1 MDRGGSPIEPA
12 PQRSEISGSRS
23 PCRNSSRLKN
33 AIHLP
38 SGGHEGRKS
47 PPFSEV
53 RASTRRVARSIVQS
67 LAVPPPRVLTKTSCL
82 PSGEN
87 RRIGIKVTLQKFQTG
102 LTPANNKHQ
111 RLLAIGNVGGQ
122 NAALQTTSLGIRT
135 RARNH
140 QGVAPKYKV
149 HRRTVRAALQ
159 NALPPKRKVTPRER
173 PKMALAIPF
182 VDAVLETT

>member
-140 QGVAPKYKV
+140 QGGRPQNTKYIV
-149 HRRTVRAALQ
+149 GPFEQHCRTPCHQSA
-159 NALPPKRKVTPRER
+159 K
-173 PKMALAIPF
+173 
-182 VDAVLETT
+182 

>member
-140 QGVAPKYKV
+140 QGSPQNTKYIVGPFEQHCSTCKS
-149 HRRTVRAALQ
+149 RCQDAISGNRLSGRT
-159 NALPPKRKVTPRER
+159 
-173 PKMALAIPF
+173 
-182 VDAVLETT
+182 